1 MKTELLI
8 VSNEQYGYHID
19 SYKYCQ
25 YLKDKYDITYICFN
39 KGLKE
44 IPFDKISVKYIPWKG
59 SWIFRSCRFIITV
72 LKMILT
78 MSSSGLV
85 FIVYFNGFTIFKYLL
100 PIRRYILDVRTLSV
114 SKGKYK
120 RLLED
125 YFLKLSIRFYRYK
138 TCISEGVVDKLGL
151 KNDSGTY
158 ILPLGADI
166 LSDVEKDFSSMR
178 LLYVGTLTGRNILLT
193 LKGFHRYW
201 LSVKTVN
208 LSYDIIGEG
217 EEYDLLQDYIVQN
230 NLSAIVRLHGYI
242 HQSELKRFYD
252 NSLTLESRTEDTYY
266 KLTDGIGNGYDM
278 TLSGEGATSVTIF
291 DSSKKEIAE
300 ITLDGTTYV
309 KLESETECYYILVPG
324 TETPGANVTLSR
336 TEHIGALTGSV
347 LLGEYHGVRN
357 GSSFFKINVTA
368 DGYTWEGSTTV
379 YNATTAPVETTNGY
393 YTFTV
398 QQDAEGKI
406 VKTFTGNGEYMWI
419 DEVNSS
425 YGTSY
430 NVYFM
435 TQASKASYNS
445 SSLSGEGAGT
455 LDYDETGEGVY
466 IQSLVESLVE
476 GSPRVYAIKI
486 DGVVY
491 LDVDVVFT
499 SGTELDGSGATYT
512 VSYNGTELGTGT
524 YETGR
529 LVWTPAA

>member
-201 LSVKTVN
+201 LSAKTVN

-252 NSLTLESRTEDTYY
+252 SCNIGISFVPITSYY
-266 KLTDGIGNGYDM
+266 DHQPSTKTFEYI
-278 TLSGEGATSVTIF
+278 LSGLYTIAT
-291 DSSKKEIAE
+291 
-300 ITLDGTTYV
+300 
-309 KLESETECYYILVPG
+309 
-324 TETPGANVTLSR
+324 
-336 TEHIGALTGSV
+336 
-347 LLGEYHGVRN
+347 
-357 GSSFFKINVTA
+357 
-368 DGYTWEGSTTV
+368 
-379 YNATTAPVETTNGY
+379 ATTANKEVLTEKNG
-393 YTFTV
+393 V
-398 QQDAEGKI
+398 LIADSEDAFFFALKKI
-406 VKTFTGNGEYMWI
+406 EEIRFGFRSAAIRDTLISYKWSNIVRSKLEPILNLAVK
-419 DEVNSS
+419 
-425 YGTSY
+425 
-430 NVYFM
+430 
-435 TQASKASYNS
+435 
-445 SSLSGEGAGT
+445 
-455 LDYDETGEGVY
+455 
-466 IQSLVESLVE
+466 
-476 GSPRVYAIKI
+476 
-486 DGVVY
+486 
-491 LDVDVVFT
+491 
-499 SGTELDGSGATYT
+499 
-512 VSYNGTELGTGT
+512 
-524 YETGR
+524 
-529 LVWTPAA
+529 